1 MATLVVSVLLAALVA
16 VLSARLPLW
25 QQVLALLFWGG
36 LAVSEWRHW
45 RQPAVSV
52 LQERSSDWWLAF
64 GDGREGGMRLAHAMV
79 WRWLIVLDFVRPES
93 ASPQLPRRQR
103 VVVLPDALP
112 ADDFRRL
119 RVRLALG
126 PPPGKPLRG

>member
-1 MATLVVSVLLAALVA
+1 MAVLLA
-16 VLSARLPLW
+16 RLPWW
-25 QQVLALLFWGG
+25 QQAVALLFWGVLAG
-36 LAVSEWRHW
+36 LEWRHW
-45 RQPAVSV
+45 RRPGVCG

-64 GDGREGGMRLAHAMV
+64 ADGREGGMRLAHAMV
-79 WRWLIVLDFVRPES
+79 WRWLLVLDFVRPE
-93 ASPQLPRRQR
+93 AAAPGLPRRQR
-103 VVVLPDALP
+103 VVLLPDSLP